1 MDVLVPLPVA
11 IPLLTAALL
20 TATGRFLGK
29 RVDDVAGIAAA
40 AATLVISLLLLL
52 HASDHRLAYWFGGW
66 KPREGLALGISF
78 TVDPVGAGFAA
89 LAAALM
95 TASLVFS
102 WRYFDEV
109 GTLFHVLMLVFLA
122 GMCGFALSGDLFNM
136 FVWFELMGAAA
147 YALTGY
153 RVEETG
159 PLQGAINFAVT
170 NTLGAYC
177 VLIGIA
183 LLYGRTGAL
192 NLAQIG
198 QALAGKQPDGLV
210 VVAFAL
216 VTCGFL
222 VKGAIVPFHFW
233 LADAHAV
240 APSPVC
246 VLFSGAMVELGLY
259 GVARVY
265 WTVLAG
271 VPGAHAPGLTNLLLG
286 LGVLSAVVG
295 AVMCSLQRHIK
306 RLLAYSTISHAG
318 LILIGIALLTPKG
331 LAGSA
336 ATVIA
341 HGLIKGGLFLCVG
354 IMLNRLSSVDELAL
368 HGAGR
373 ALWPTGTIFTL
384 GALALAAPAPFGL
397 FLGKS
402 LVEESATH
410 GDYGWVAPLV
420 TAVTIVSVGAILRV
434 AGRVFLGLGPRE
446 DPLLSPEPDEEH
458 EVESSPRRSSLLMVL
473 PAATVIL
480 AGVGLSLVP
489 GLEHHLEHAA
499 DTFQNRPSYVATVLQ
514 GQIEHTSVNSLSMLK
529 LTASS
534 VAWSLVSLVGS
545 VAFAGFALY
554 RERLVPERARR
565 RAWELT
571 GGGLR
576 VLRGV
581 HSGVIGDY
589 VAWLTFGVAALGGLL
604 ALVLR

>member
-11 IPLLTAALL
+11 IPLVTAAFL
-20 TATGRFLGK
+20 TATGHFLGK
-29 RVDDVAGIAAA
+29 RVDDLAGIAASA
-40 AATLVISLLLLL
+40 TTLVVSLLLLF
-52 HASDHRLAYWFGGW
+52 HAADHRVAYWFGGW
-66 KPREGLALGISF
+66 KPRDGLALGISF

-89 LAAALM
+89 LAATLM

-153 RVEETG
+153 RVEEAG

-198 QALAGKQPDGLV
+198 DALAGRKPDGLV

-265 WTVLAG
+265 WTVLEGA
-271 VPGAHAPGLTNLLLG
+271 PGAHAPGLTNLLLG

-295 AVMCSLQRHIK
+295 AVMGFLQRHIK

-318 LILIGIALLTPKG
+318 VILIGIALLTPNG

-336 ATVIA
+336 AIVIA

-354 IMLNRLSSVDELAL
+354 ILLNRLSSVDELAL

-373 ALWPTGTIFTL
+373 AMWPTATLFTL
-384 GALALAAPAPFGL
+384 GALALAAPVPFGL

-402 LVEESATH
+402 LVEESAMH
-410 GDYGWVAPLV
+410 QGYGWVAPLV
-420 TAVTIVSVGAILRV
+420 AAVTIVSVGAILRV
-434 AGRVFLGLGPRE
+434 SGRVFFGLGARE
-446 DPLLSPEPDEEH
+446 DPLLSPEPDEEQ
-458 EVESSPRRSSLLMVL
+458 EVAQAPSRSSLVMVI
-473 PAATVIL
+473 PAAVLIL
-480 AGVGLSLVP
+480 AGVGLDLVP
-489 GLEHHLEHAA
+489 GVEHHLEHAA
-499 DTFQNRPSYVATVLQ
+499 TVFQDRPSYVATVLH
-514 GQIEHTSVNSLSMLK
+514 GSVEHESVNSLAFLSLP
-529 LTASS
+529 AAAI
-534 VAWSLVSLVGS
+534 AWSLVSVVGS
-545 VAFAGFALY
+545 IAFAAFALY
-554 RERLVPERARR
+554 RHRLVPLRARQ
-565 RAWELT
+565 RAYGLM
-571 GGGLR
+571 GGGLHA
-576 VLRGV
+576 LRSV
-581 HSGVIGDY
+581 HSGMVGDY

>member
-1 MDVLVPLPVA
+1 MDALVPLPVA
-11 IPLLTAALL
+11 IPLIAAAAL
-20 TATGRFLGK
+20 TATGHFLGK
-29 RVDDVAGIAAA
+29 RVDDLTAIAAS
-40 AATLVISLLLLL
+40 AATLVISLLLVF
-52 HASDHRLAYWFGGW
+52 HAADHRLAYWMGGW
-66 KPREGLALGISF
+66 KPRHGLAIGVSF

-95 TASLVFS
+95 TAALVFS

-109 GTLFHVLMLVFLA
+109 GTLFHVLMLAFLA

-153 RVEETG
+153 RVEETS

-198 QALAGKQPDGLV
+198 QTLAGRSPDGLV
-210 VVAFAL
+210 VVAFTL
-216 VTCGFL
+216 VVCGFL

-240 APSPVC
+240 APTPVC

-265 WTVLAG
+265 WTAFAG
-271 VPGAHAPGLTNLLLG
+271 VPGAHDGGLRDILLG
-286 LGVLSAVVG
+286 LGVLTAVLG
-295 AVMCSLQRHIK
+295 CVMCFLQRHIK

-318 LILIGIALLTPKG
+318 LMLIGIALLRPDG
-331 LAGSA
+331 VAGSA
-336 ATVIA
+336 LIVIA
-341 HGLIKGGLFLCVG
+341 HGLVKGGLFLCVG
-354 IMLNRLSSVDELAL
+354 ILLNALSTVDELRL
-368 HGAGR
+368 RGRGR
-373 ALWPTGTIFTL
+373 ALWPVGVLFTL
-384 GALALAAPAPFGL
+384 GALALAAPAPLGL

-402 LVEESATH
+402 LVEESAAH
-410 GDYGWVAPLV
+410 HSYGWVAPLV
-420 TAVTIVSVGAILRV
+420 TAVTIVSAGAVLRV
-434 AGRVFLGLGPRE
+434 AGRVFLGLGAAE

-458 EVESSPRRSSLLMVL
+458 EVAQDPERSGVLMLL
-473 PAATVIL
+473 PTAALIL
-480 AGVGLSLVP
+480 AGVGIGLVP
-489 GLEHHLEHAA
+489 GIEHHVKHAA
-499 DTFQNRPSYVATVLQ
+499 ETFTDRQSYVATVLN
-514 GQIEHTSVNSLSMLK
+514 GANEHTAVDSLSL
-529 LTASS
+529 LTLHASS
-534 VAWSLVSLVGS
+534 VAWSLASLVGS
-545 VAFAGFALY
+545 VLLALLALY
-554 RERLVPERARR
+554 RERLVGRAARD
-565 RAWELT
+565 RAYALV
-571 GGGLR
+571 GGGLDA
-576 VLRGV
+576 LRAV

-604 ALVLR
+604 ALVLT

>member
-1 MDVLVPLPVA
+1 MVV
-11 IPLLTAALL
+11 
-20 TATGRFLGK
+20 
-29 RVDDVAGIAAA
+29 
-40 AATLVISLLLLL
+40 SLLLVF

-66 KPREGLALGISF
+66 RARHGLALGVSF
-78 TVDPVGAGFAA
+78 TVDPVAAGFAA
-89 LAAALM
+89 LAATLM

-153 RVEETG
+153 RVEERG

-183 LLYGRTGAL
+183 LFYGRTGAL

-198 QALAGKQPDGLV
+198 DTLAGKKPDGLV

-240 APSPVC
+240 APTPVC

-265 WTVLAG
+265 WTTLDG
-271 VPGAHAPGLTNLLLG
+271 VPGAHSGRLTDLLLG
-286 LGVLSAVVG
+286 LGVASAVVG
-295 AVMCSLQRHIK
+295 AVMCFLQRHLK

-318 LILIGIALLTPKG
+318 LILIGIALLTPSAF
-331 LAGSA
+331 AGSA
-336 ATVIA
+336 AIVLA
-341 HGLIKGGLFLCVG
+341 HGLLKGGLFLCVG
-354 IMLNRLSSVDELAL
+354 IVLNRLSSVDELVL
-368 HGAGR
+368 HGRGR
-373 ALWPTGTIFTL
+373 ALWPTGTLFVL
-384 GALALAAPAPFGL
+384 AAVALAAPAPFGL

-402 LVEESATH
+402 LLEESATH
-410 GDYGWVAPLV
+410 EGYPWLAPLV
-420 TAVTIVSVGAILRV
+420 TVVTIVSVAAILRA
-434 AGRVFLGLGPRE
+434 AGRVFLGLGPRH
-446 DPLLSPEPDEEH
+446 DALLSPEPDEEQ
-458 EVESSPRRSSLLMVL
+458 EVERDPRRSGVLML
-473 PAATVIL
+473 APTAALIL

-489 GLEHHLEHAA
+489 GLERHLEHAG
-499 DTFQNRPSYVATVLQ
+499 DTFQDRHSYVATVLQ
-514 GQIEHTSVNSLSMLK
+514 GRIEHTAVDSLSMLK
-529 LTASS
+529 LAPASVVWS
-534 VAWSLVSLVGS
+534 VISLGG
-545 VAFAGFALY
+545 AFALAAFALY
-554 RERLVPERARR
+554 RDRLVPERARR
-565 RAWELT
+565 RAYGWT
-571 GGGLR
+571 SGGLD
-576 VLRGV
+576 VLRSV

-604 ALVLR
+604 ALILT